1 MQLEEVCAHWFEV
14 GIYSVLV
21 RVLVPQ
27 RDGHLSQRKGWWYMR
42 GRGGRGGEGWGG
54 EERGEEGRK
63 GRKWRG
69 GEVKRREGETPQH
82 TVTL

>member
-42 GRGGRGGEGWGG
+42 GEGRGGEGRGG
-54 EERGEEGRK
+54 EERRGERRGGKGGNGEEGR
-63 GRKWRG
+63 
-69 GEVKRREGETPQH
+69 
-82 TVTL
+82 